1 MQPVQREEDVFKL
14 IQVDKQEL
22 AKVKA
27 LVEEANKQKKSKK
40 KEAKDKKKAAQRV
53 ETDDFIPFDFDDD
66 DLDLGGKPKSQEEI
80 KDGKKD
86 RKKEEDKT
94 TKPPAKKVKVET
106 LLYKGM
112 PWLKRAFPKGIST
125 VERLH
130 HEIVEFINWMAPT
143 EEERYARK
151 ACIDK
156 VRAVV
161 GKLWDPALVQLGVFG
176 SMSTE
181 FYVPSSDIDLVL
193 TFDGEAFESDGT
205 NAPNLR
211 RLAKHLLAAK
221 IPEAKSLQVISKAR
235 VPIIKYIDA
244 ATGYPVDIALNATS
258 GTESAQLIKEQSASF
273 PALRPLTLLLKQ
285 FLDMRGLNEVYTGG
299 VGSYAVT
306 CLVLSFLQIHPLL
319 QANYIRAHENMGVML
334 MELFE
339 LYGRHFNYDAVGI
352 SVKAPNGEHYFEKEP
367 RGWLNEARPGLLAME
382 DPQNG
387 ENDIA
392 KGSFSLHQVRQAL
405 DHGFEV
411 LQAAM
416 AEFDR
421 LADKNR
427 NGDLHQYSI
436 LASVI
441 RIDDKTLRHRFYIQ
455 QTTNL

>member
-1 MQPVQREEDVFKL
+1 MQPVQKEEDVFKL
-14 IQVDKQEL
+14 IQVDQQEL

-27 LVEEANKQKKSKK
+27 LVEEANRQKKNKK
-40 KEAKDKKKAAQRV
+40 KEAKEKKKAQKV

-66 DLDLGGKPKSQEEI
+66 DLDLGAEA
-80 KDGKKD
+80 
-86 RKKEEDKT
+86 KKEEEAKGVKKDKDKKKEEPV
-94 TKPPAKKVKVET
+94 KPPAKKLKVET

-112 PWLKRAFPKGIST
+112 PWLKKAFPKGIST

-151 ACIDK
+151 GCIDK

-161 GKLWDPALVQLGVFG
+161 HKLWDPALVQLDVFG

-193 TFDGEAFESDGT
+193 TFDEEAVESA
-205 NAPNLR
+205 NVAQPNLR

-221 IPEAKSLQVISKAR
+221 IPDPKSLQVISRAR

-299 VGSYAVT
+299 LGSYAVT

-319 QANYIRAHENMGVML
+319 QANYVRAHENLGLML

-339 LYGRHFNYDAVGI
+339 LYGRHFNYDAVG
-352 SVKAPNGEHYFEKEP
+352 VAVRAPNGEHYFEKEA

-382 DPQNG
+382 DPQNE

-427 NGDLHQYSI
+427 SADLHQHSI